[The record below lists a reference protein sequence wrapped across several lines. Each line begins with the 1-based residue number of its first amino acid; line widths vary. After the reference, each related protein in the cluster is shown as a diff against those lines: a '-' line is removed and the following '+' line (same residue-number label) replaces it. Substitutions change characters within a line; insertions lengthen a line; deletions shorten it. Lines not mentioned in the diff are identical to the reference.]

1 MRPRNSVAAVH
12 DGAALLL
19 IEIAIRG
26 RTFVIVTAPIRGL
39 RDLRLNEMGLL

>member
-1 MRPRNSVAAVH
+1 MRPRKSVAAIH

-26 RTFVIVTAPIRGL
+26 STFGIVTVPIRGL
-39 RDLRLNEMGLL
+39 RDLRLNEMRL